1 MAKIYT
7 GRDGSLLLDGTT
19 LVKVAS
25 WSLQGEMETLEST
38 TLGDDQKTFVPGL
51 QSFSGSA
58 SLLYYSDDANRNDAS
73 TLLRKIVKTSGV
85 SASDTAELT
94 LRLSDGN
101 VNKDMKFT
109 VYITSVSIGASVGE
123 ISKADINFQVTGA
136 PTSVTI

>member
-7 GRDGSLLLDGTT
+7 GRDGSLLLGGTT
-19 LVKVAS
+19 LVKVSS
-25 WSLQGEMETLEST
+25 WSLQGELETLETT
-38 TLGDDQKTFVPGL
+38 TLGDDQKTYVPGL

-58 SLLYYSDDANRNDAS
+58 GLLYYSDDANRNDAS

-101 VNKDMKFT
+101 TNKDVKFT
-109 VYITSVSIGASVGE
+109 VYITSVSIGAAVGE

-136 PTSVTI
+136 PSSVTM

>member
-7 GRDGSLLLDGTT
+7 GRDGSLLLGGTT
-19 LVKVAS
+19 LVKVSS
-25 WSLQGEMETLEST
+25 WSLQGELETLETT
-38 TLGDDQKTFVPGL
+38 TLGDDQKTYVPGL

-73 TLLRKIVKTSGV
+73 TLLRKIIKTSGV

-101 VNKDMKFT
+101 TNKDVKFT
-109 VYITSVSIGASVGE
+109 VYITSVSIGATVGE

-136 PTSVTI
+136 PSSVTM

>member
-38 TLGDDQKTFVPGL
+38 TLGDDQKTYVPGL
-51 QSFSGSA
+51 QGYSGSA

-73 TLLRKIVKTSGV
+73 TLLRKVVKTSGV

-101 VNKDMKFT
+101 TNKDMKFT

-123 ISKADINFQVTGA
+123 ISRADISFQVTGA
-136 PTSVTI
+136 PTAVTI

>member
-1 MAKIYT
+1 
-7 GRDGSLLLDGTT
+7 
-19 LVKVAS
+19 
-25 WSLQGEMETLEST
+25 
-38 TLGDDQKTFVPGL
+38 VPGL

-58 SLLYYSDDANRNDAS
+58 GLLYYSDDANRNDAS

-101 VNKDMKFT
+101 TNKDVKFT
-109 VYITSVSIGASVGE
+109 VYITSVSIGAAVGE

-136 PTSVTI
+136 PSSVTM

>member
-7 GRDGSLLLDGTT
+7 GRDGSLLLDSTT

-25 WSLQGEMETLEST
+25 WSLQGELETLETT
-38 TLGDDQKTFVPGL
+38 TLGDNQKTYVPGL

-85 SASDTAELT
+85 STSDTAELT

-101 VNKDMKFT
+101 TNKDVKFT
-109 VYITSVSIGASVGE
+109 VYITSVSIGATVGE

-136 PTSVTI
+136 PSSVTM

>member
-1 MAKIYT
+1 MAKVYT

-25 WSLQGEMETLEST
+25 WSLQGELETLETT
-38 TLGDDQKTFVPGL
+38 TLGDSQKTYVPGL
-51 QSFSGSA
+51 QGFSGSA
-58 SLLYYSDDANRNDAS
+58 SLLYYSDDANRNDAG
-73 TLLRKIVKTSGV
+73 TLLRKIIKTTGV
-85 SASDTAELT
+85 SASDTADLT

-101 VNKDMKFT
+101 TNKDVRFT

-136 PTSVTI
+136 PATVTI

>member
-7 GRDGSLLLDGTT
+7 GRDGSLLLGGTT
-19 LVKVAS
+19 LVKVSS
-25 WSLQGEMETLEST
+25 WSLQGELETLETT
-38 TLGDDQKTFVPGL
+38 TLGDDQKTYVPGL

-101 VNKDMKFT
+101 TNKDVKFT
-109 VYITSVSIGASVGE
+109 VYITSVSIGATVGE

-136 PTSVTI
+136 PSSVTM

>member
-7 GRDGSLLLDGTT
+7 GRDGSLLLDDTT
-19 LVKVAS
+19 LVKVSS
-25 WSLQGEMETLEST
+25 WSLQGELETLETT
-38 TLGDDQKTFVPGL
+38 TLGDDQKTYVPGL

-94 LRLSDGN
+94 LRLGDGN
-101 VNKDMKFT
+101 TNKDVTFT
-109 VYITSVSIGASVGE
+109 VYITSVSIGAAVGE

-136 PTSVTI
+136 PSSVTM

>member
-38 TLGDDQKTFVPGL
+38 TLGDDQKTYVPGL
-51 QSFSGSA
+51 QGFSGSA

-73 TLLRKIVKTSGV
+73 TLLRKIVKTTGV

-101 VNKDMKFT
+101 SNKDMKFT
-109 VYITSVSIGASVGE
+109 VYITSASIGASVGE
-123 ISKADINFQVTGA
+123 ISKAEINFQVTGA